1 MTEDSTGKK
10 IDGQIVGK
18 TGVCTPKG
26 FLAAGVHAG
35 FKKGKSQKDLAL
47 IVSEIPC
54 HGAAV
59 YTQNVVKGAPIL
71 VTQDHL
77 KEGWCQAVICNSGNA
92 NTCTPHGIVV
102 AENTCQRL
110 AEVLDIPGQYVAV
123 ASTGVIGVPL
133 PEAPFHQGIPHL
145 VQQLSYEGGTSAA
158 EAIMTTDRMP
168 KEVSKTVSLGKG
180 TVMIGGMAKGSG
192 MIHPNMA
199 TMLCFLTTDAS
210 VEAGVLEKCLR
221 DVVTDTFNQVS
232 VDGDTSTNDMVLIM
246 ANGASGGN
254 PIEEGT
260 SDYEAF
266 HQGLLE
272 ACRELAEM
280 IAGDG
285 EGSTKLITCHVQGA
299 SSKESANALAKSVIS
314 SSLVKTA
321 IFGADA
327 NWGRV
332 LCALGYSGEKANL
345 ELATVSFS
353 SEKGSV
359 KVCECGATYPFSEEK
374 ARAILEE
381 HRIEIL
387 VELQEGPGN
396 GVAWGC
402 DLTYDYVRIN
412 GDYRS

>member
-1 MTEDSTGKK
+1 MTGDDKGKN
-10 IDGQIVGK
+10 IAGQKDGK

-26 FLAAGVHAG
+26 FMAAGVHAG
-35 FKKGKSQKDLAL
+35 FKKGKDQKDLAL
-47 IVSEIPC
+47 IVSEKPC

-59 YTQNVVKGAPIL
+59 YTQNLVKGAPIL

-92 NTCTPHGIVV
+92 NTCTPHGKMV

-110 AEVLDIPGQYVAV
+110 AEALGIPGEHVSV

-133 PEAPFHQGIPHL
+133 PEMPFQKGIPHL
-145 VQQLSYEGGTSAA
+145 IQQLSYYGGTHAA

-168 KEVSKTVSLGKG
+168 KEVSKTISLEKE
-180 TVMIGGMAKGSG
+180 TVVIGGMAKGSG

-199 TMLCFLTTDAS
+199 TMLCFLTTDAN
-210 VEAGVLEKCLR
+210 VEAGVLEKCLQN
-221 DVVTDTFNQVS
+221 VVKDTFNQVS

-254 PIEEGT
+254 AIKEGT
-260 SDYEAF
+260 SDYEVF
-266 HQGLLE
+266 HQGLLAVCE
-272 ACRELAEM
+272 ELAEM

-285 EGSTKLITCHVQGA
+285 EGSTKLITCRVQGA

-314 SSLVKTA
+314 SPLVKTA

-345 ELATVSFS
+345 DEAAVSFS
-353 SEKGSV
+353 SDKGLV
-359 KVCECGATYPFSEEK
+359 RVCENGVTHRFSEEK
-374 ARAILEE
+374 AKAILEE
-381 HRIEIL
+381 SRVEIL
-387 VELQEGPGN
+387 VELKDGPGN

>member
-1 MTEDSTGKK
+1 
-10 IDGQIVGK
+10 
-18 TGVCTPKG
+18 
-26 FLAAGVHAG
+26 
-35 FKKGKSQKDLAL
+35 
-47 IVSEIPC
+47 
-54 HGAAV
+54 
-59 YTQNVVKGAPIL
+59 
-71 VTQDHL
+71 
-77 KEGWCQAVICNSGNA
+77 
-92 NTCTPHGIVV
+92 
-102 AENTCQRL
+102 
-110 AEVLDIPGQYVAV
+110 
-123 ASTGVIGVPL
+123 VIGVPL

-412 GDYRS
+412 GDYRT